1 VRNGRA
7 LLAAAVA
14 AAVLMA
20 VSAVLLAEQEPA
32 DASALSRTSRG
43 WLVARRYLEERGCRV
58 TLLDRDP
65 ERTEQG
71 VLVVAFPWRRFALDE
86 PTRGIDGHLQRGGT
100 VLFAYSGWRYDG
112 SQDAAARALGI
123 AWDEISER
131 PPLNPFQWRK
141 HAMRSWSLSPE
152 PPPAAGLRPVRID
165 VPERVPRAPKGAS
178 VFVRGP
184 AGSPVA
190 FAFTRGRGR
199 VVAVPADAF
208 SNARIGQ
215 PGNADLLE
223 MLRQHLGDVW
233 AFDEYHH
240 GLSAPATEGETG
252 PQRVLLLYLL
262 QLAFVYVLVVL
273 AVARRFGPSWSEP
286 ITASGS
292 TVSFLLGLGAMHH
305 RLGHHR
311 AASRLLLSR
320 ARELDPRLPLT
331 DSPEADPPDLLE
343 LARRVGEAQSRR
355 GKNA

>member
-1 VRNGRA
+1 MRNGRA

-20 VSAVLLAEQEPA
+20 TSAALLVEQEPA

-43 WLVARRYLEERGCRV
+43 WLIARRYLEERGCRV
-58 TLLDRDP
+58 TLLDRDQGG
-65 ERTEQG
+65 TEPG
-71 VLVVAFPWRRFALDE
+71 VLVVAFPWQRFAFD
-86 PTRGIDGHLQRGGT
+86 PPSSAIDGHLQRGGT

-112 SQDAAARALGI
+112 SQIAAAHALGLH
-123 AWDEISER
+123 WDEISER
-131 PPLNPFQWRK
+131 APLDPFQWRK
-141 HAMRSWSLSPE
+141 HATRSWSLSPE
-152 PPPAAGLRPVRID
+152 PSPTAGLRPVRID
-165 VPERVPRAPKGAS
+165 VPERVPRAPKDAS

-190 FAFTRGRGR
+190 FAFPRGRGR
-199 VVAVPADAF
+199 VIVVPADAF

-223 MLRQHLGDVW
+223 MLRQHLGDAW

-240 GLSAPATEGETG
+240 GLSAPAAEGETG

-273 AVARRFGPSWSEP
+273 AVARRFGPSWREP

-292 TVSFLLGLGAMHH
+292 TVSFLLGLGALHH

-311 AASRLLLSR
+311 AAARLLLSR
-320 ARELDPRLPLT
+320 ARELDPRLPLMDPT
-331 DSPEADPPDLLE
+331 EADGPDLLG
-343 LARRVGEAQSRR
+343 LARRVGEAQSGR